1 MSLFAMSS
9 KAAAAAYLKTTGG
22 ADTETSTPDASS
34 AVAPDACQ
42 PSSAPS
48 GTPTPSSQDKD

>member
-22 ADTETSTPDASS
+22 VDTETSTPDASS
-34 AVAPDACQ
+34 AVAPDACH
-42 PSSAPS
+42 PSAPA